1 MTESLIWKSL
11 IMTESCAPFFL
22 SSSAFAGVDN
32 NQIAYKM
39 NDGRSAKNS
48 PGLIW
53 CGGLKS
59 DMDGSKATHL
69 HEWASD
75 EGHAY
80 VRFDY
85 FGHGASTGRFRDG
98 TISRWAEDTVKVIDE
113 LTEGPQILIGSSM
126 GAWTSLL
133 AAILRPDKVKA
144 LLLIAPAPDFTE
156 KLMWAGF
163 DETIRK
169 TIMEEGIYYEPSD
182 YDEPY
187 EISRELILDGRE
199 NQILDE
205 PINFNG
211 PVRILQG
218 MKDATVPVEHAQ
230 KVANMLT
237 SDNIELTLIKNGDH
251 SFSEPND
258 LDRLIRT
265 TKELCRLV

>member
-1 MTESLIWKSL
+1 MTEPCTPL
-11 IMTESCAPFFL
+11 FL
-22 SSSAFAGVDN
+22 SSPAFAGVDN
-32 NQIAYKM
+32 NQIAYKT
-39 NDGRSAKNS
+39 NTGRGEKKS

-59 DMDGSKATHL
+59 DMEGSKATAL
-69 HEWASD
+69 HDWAAD
-75 EGHAY
+75 EGRAY

-98 TISRWAEDTVKVIDE
+98 TVSRWAADTIQVIDE

-126 GAWTSLL
+126 GGWTSLL
-133 AAILRPDKVKA
+133 AALARPDRIRG
-144 LLLIAPAPDFTE
+144 LLLIAPAPDFSE

-169 TIMEEGIYYEPSD
+169 TIMDEGIYYQPSD

-187 EISRELILDGRE
+187 EISREMILDGRN
-199 NQILDE
+199 NQILDA
-205 PINFNG
+205 PIKFVG

-218 MKDATVPVEHAQ
+218 MNDTSVPPAHAQ
-230 KVANMLT
+230 KVFEMTT
-237 SDNIELTLIKNGDH
+237 SDDIEMTLVKNGDH
-251 SFSEPND
+251 SLSEPYD

-265 TKELCRLV
+265 AKELCRLV